1 MNPNTILILGP
12 HDTFLLID
20 TLDYT
25 EEVKTFIK
33 ELQRRH
39 KEEGTKLDLGTLEEE
54 LTDRFSDIWIN
65 YLEEDEII
73 RI

>member
-65 YLEEDEII
+65 HLEEDEII

>member
-25 EEVKTFIK
+25 EEVKTFIQ

>member
-25 EEVKTFIK
+25 EEVKTFIQ

-54 LTDRFSDIWIN
+54 LTDKFSDIWIN